1 LIVAS
6 PYCKEGMLKNVPFK
20 RAFISKWGNKILSF
34 SVGRKVSM
42 VSGMTRIYNNKC
54 IKSLPLVSDDKE
66 IHLEI
71 ISKAI
76 SLDYKISEIP
86 ATLAWPEKKEQKKS
100 KRKSSFKAK
109 KYIISHLVFS
119 FFERPLLLFG
129 LLGGGSFLG
138 GLILGVYIVYLRYIG
153 DLNPN
158 RPLMTLVVLMVL
170 GGIFMLSFGLIG
182 MQINDLR
189 KEIFRLQSRINK

>member
-1 LIVAS
+1 MQGG
-6 PYCKEGMLKNVPFK
+6 KLKNVPIK
-20 RAFISKWGNKILSF
+20 RAFISRFGNKVLALSIGN
-34 SVGRKVSM
+34 VVQT
-42 VSGMTRIYNNKC
+42 VSGMVRIYKKDC
-54 IKSLPLVSDDKE
+54 IKSLPLVSEDKE

-76 SLDYKISEIP
+76 SLGYKVSEIP
-86 ATLAWPEKKEQKKS
+86 AILAWPNKKERKKS
-100 KRKSSFKAK
+100 KRKSSFKVK

-119 FFERPLLLFG
+119 FFERPFLLFG

-138 GLILGVYIVYLRYIG
+138 GIILGVYITFLRYTG
-153 DLNPN
+153 MLNPD

-189 KEIFRLQSRINK
+189 KEVFRIQSRILND